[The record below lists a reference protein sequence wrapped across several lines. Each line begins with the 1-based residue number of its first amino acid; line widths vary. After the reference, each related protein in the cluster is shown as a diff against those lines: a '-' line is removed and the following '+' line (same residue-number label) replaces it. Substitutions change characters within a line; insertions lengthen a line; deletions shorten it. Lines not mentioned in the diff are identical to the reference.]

1 MIKGPGCLAGKRGY
15 REARHVRTGPDYVQ
29 VGRGPGELL
38 LGLGFVLGNS
48 IIDGPL
54 IYIKY

>member
-38 LGLGFVLGNS
+38 LCLGFVLGNS
-48 IIDGPL
+48 IVADILVDG
-54 IYIKY
+54 KS